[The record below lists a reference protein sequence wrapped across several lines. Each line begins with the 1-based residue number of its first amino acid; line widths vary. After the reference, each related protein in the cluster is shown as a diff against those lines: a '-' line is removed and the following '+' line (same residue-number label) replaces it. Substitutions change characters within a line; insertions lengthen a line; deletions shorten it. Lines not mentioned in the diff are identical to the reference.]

1 MITKEIFY
9 WSPFTSRVATVNAVL
24 NSALSLTKYSKGN
37 YKISILNA
45 SGEWNIFS
53 DSIKKKKIDLI
64 NLNKSKYLY
73 NKNLDGFLQSRL
85 AYVYVFLRSFISL
98 KRLLKNTN
106 PNFLIIHLITSL
118 PLFLFTIFNF
128 ETKLILR
135 ISGFPKM
142 NFIRKFFWK
151 LALKNVYKIT
161 CPTEATKNDLIKLK
175 ICNSEKINVL
185 YDPIIIFNKIIKKKS
200 EKIEKKFEDNY
211 FVAIGRLTKQKNFEF
226 LINCFKKI
234 VNKNK
239 KLKLFIIGS
248 GEKKRELQKIITN
261 LELKNNVELL
271 GYIENIFPILNKA
284 KCFILSSLWEDP
296 GFVIVE
302 AATLNIPIISSN
314 CKNGPFEIL
323 SGGDGGYL
331 YRTNDEK
338 DFLKKFDEF
347 YNNTPELNFKKKIV
361 AKKNIKKFTLFNH
374 FLNFKKILN

>member
-53 DSIKKKKIDLI
+53 DSIKKKKINLI

-85 AYVYVFLRSFISL
+85 AYIYVFLRSFISL

-106 PNFLIIHLITSL
+106 PDFLIIHLITSL

-175 ICNSEKINVL
+175 ICNSKKINVL